1 MNVNEEYEAL
11 LSLRKK
17 GLLPYYGFF
26 SSSISLLFLRK
37 LRKIGGFFG
46 NPAYLGMIEKRSYER
61 AVLKEQLTMMEK
73 RENLDPNS
81 LTCMLPSFA
90 SLLSKKNEIWAY
102 LDEDLPIASSEETAS
117 LIQKLLEYADKDFSK
132 GLTYTSRLDLI
143 NPVRKVLGVKKSE
156 TFMDVFAGFY
166 TLGYGINAES
176 YYGFDK
182 DEKALGIAYMAMI
195 LLGKGDIRLKK
206 GDVYS
211 LKELPRCDKI
221 FLDAS
226 FASTQDGKK
235 SEKLIRLALGS
246 LNPKGTMV
254 VLCNSKLLN
263 GEEFLSFRKELSSGG
278 HLKSV
283 MALPG
288 KDPSRLYLLVLS
300 EKENFEV
307 EFIDASR
314 SEKILKLSEEKEEEA
329 KPRRTSSYRDE
340 IITPRSS
347 FGGFGFFA
355 MPSYLGKPR
364 TEELSLKEKLKKG
377 GCDDFA
383 SETLTPEDVQ
393 TERNV
398 SLSPSLYCHTS
409 SEEQGTSKGRSLRDI
424 EADLDKEYRKF
435 ADLCSYRY

>member
-1 MNVNEEYEAL
+1 MDVSKEYEAL

-37 LRKIGGFFG
+37 LRKTGGFFG

-61 AVLKEQLTMMEK
+61 AALKEQLTMMEK
-73 RENLDPNS
+73 SENLDSNS

-90 SLLSKKNEIWAY
+90 SLLGKKNEIWDY
-102 LDEDLPIASSEETAS
+102 LDEDLPIASSEEMPS
-117 LIQKLLEYADKDFSK
+117 LIRKLLEYADKDFSK

-143 NPVRKVLGVKKSE
+143 LPVRKVLDVQRNE

-176 YYGFDK
+176 YFGFDK

-195 LLGKGDIRLKK
+195 LLGKGGIRLKK
-206 GDVYS
+206 GDVFS

-226 FASTQDGKK
+226 FTSAQEGRKC
-235 SEKLIRLALGS
+235 EKLIRLALSS
-246 LNPKGTMV
+246 LNPKGTMA

-263 GEEFLSFRKELSSGG
+263 GEEFLSFRKELSGGG

-283 MALPG
+283 MALPW
-288 KDPSRLYLLVLS
+288 KDSSRLYLLILS
-300 EKENFEV
+300 EEESFKI
-307 EFIDASR
+307 EFLDASR
-314 SEKILKLSEEKEEEA
+314 SEKISKPFEGEEGERKPPRISNSQDELLS
-329 KPRRTSSYRDE
+329 PRFPSNCL
-340 IITPRSS
+340 
-347 FGGFGFFA
+347 GFMA
-355 MPSYLGKPR
+355 VPSYQRKSQK
-364 TEELSLKEKLKKG
+364 EKLSLKEKFEKG
-377 GCDDFA
+377 GCDDIV
-383 SETLTPEDVQ
+383 SETLAPEDVQ

-409 SEEQGTSKGRSLRDI
+409 NEGQNASKSRSLREI
-424 EADLDKEYRKF
+424 EEDLDKEYRKF
-435 ADLCSYRY
+435 VDFCR